1 MVGAGAGEPEGQEG
15 GAGHLQQIVPG
26 AGLEVKADGGE
37 FVVEVIDQIE
47 DEGAVGDVFAEI
59 LEGISHAL
67 EAPAVVCDR

>member
-37 FVVEVIDQIE
+37 FVVEAMDQIE
-47 DEGAVGDVFAEI
+47 DEDAIRDVFAEI